1 MLVDDWT
8 TGDLTKQ
15 LVPCL
20 NQTRAFLLREMP
32 ASIFAACSDGCG
44 WTGAIIASL
53 SFGSYGVPIK
63 TSVKVEMDPLI
74 MQSYKTIVC
83 FVTCW
88 LVIFMGEGVRWTPWG
103 IVSGIFWVPA
113 ATCGIYG
120 IRNAGLAVAVG
131 TWSSIIVITSFFWGI
146 VVFQEKIRTFYG
158 TCGAFLLLVGGL
170 IGMSRYS
177 KPPPKQPKMTTPR
190 SNLKSLE
197 DSESDSEQSVDS
209 ALQVA
214 SKRKSLKTMGSKVEE
229 SLDIERLLDGSDSAK
244 APWQKDRIVICRG
257 RVALTRRQLG
267 LVGAVI
273 NGTWGGA
280 NLIPLHFASKQ
291 GFAGAGYLIS
301 YATGSMIVQ
310 IFMWLA
316 YLAYYVYEK
325 NGAVREALDCL
336 PSFHLKDLGYP
347 GLIAGVL
354 YSLGNFGSI
363 MAVTYLGQ
371 GVGYSFCQSSIL
383 VSGLWGIF
391 YFGEVTGREA
401 ISKWFLSACV
411 TIVGILWLSY
421 EHQGGAVH

>member
-1 MLVDDWT
+1 MIRSGTLHFFFFS
-8 TGDLTKQ
+8 KKKE
-15 LVPCL
+15 
-20 NQTRAFLLREMP
+20 LRLSLSAKLGEGEAEMP
-32 ASIFAACSDGCG
+32 SSVFATCSDGCG
-44 WTGAIIASL
+44 WTGAIVASL
-53 SFGSYGVPIK
+53 SFGSFGVPIK
-63 TSVKVEMDPLI
+63 TSVHVEVDPLV
-74 MQSYKTIVC
+74 MQSYKTMVC

-88 LVIFMGEGVRWTPWG
+88 LVLFMGETVRWTPWG

-131 TWSSIIVITSFFWGI
+131 TWSSIVVVTSFFWGI
-146 VVFQEKIRTFYG
+146 IVFQESIRTFHG
-158 TCGAFLLLVGGL
+158 TSGAFLLLVSGL
-170 IGMSRYS
+170 IGMSHYS
-177 KPPPKQPKMTTPR
+177 KPPPRQAKVTTV
-190 SNLKSLE
+190 E

-209 ALQVA
+209 ALKVA
-214 SKRKSLKTMGSKVEE
+214 SKRKSLKTKVEE
-229 SLDIERLLDGSDSAK
+229 SLEMERLIVDESDSTNK
-244 APWQKDRIVICRG
+244 TPWHKDRIVICRG

-280 NLIPLHFASKQ
+280 NLIPLHFASQQ
-291 GFAGAGYLIS
+291 GFGGAGYLIS

-310 IFMWLA
+310 MFVWMA
-316 YLAYYVYEK
+316 YLAYYVHEK

-336 PSFHLKDLGYP
+336 PSFHWKELGYP
-347 GLIAGVL
+347 GLIAGLL

-371 GVGYSFCQSSIL
+371 GVGSSFCQSSML

-391 YFGEVTGREA
+391 YFGEISGREA

-411 TIVGILWLSY
+411 TIVGIIWLSY